1 MAGEAPPR
9 CWAALLHHD
18 LTFAAKSEL
27 SPLARLAGV
36 VTARAVRAVVAEGM
50 GVEAAQGRGWKAIKE
65 EHPEHALVQGCAGA
79 AEGEERQRL
88 LATMLGLGVQ
98 AGDNESNATRL
109 SLLMS
114 RQLQCLALEMNLVP
128 AHVAKLVPPI
138 AMGAGMR
145 AAGLGRG
152 SRYEDSAAAQHAG
165 ACVLDTWMSGAV
177 GDAEG
182 VRKKWPEH
190 EREAD
195 GVVVEVYER
204 GGLRKGEAEGEGG
217 MRWEEA
223 GDGEVA
229 LVIAHEGKKRYVP
242 GY

>member
-1 MAGEAPPR
+1 
-9 CWAALLHHD
+9 
-18 LTFAAKSEL
+18 
-27 SPLARLAGV
+27 
-36 VTARAVRAVVAEGM
+36 
-50 GVEAAQGRGWKAIKE
+50 
-65 EHPEHALVQGCAGA
+65 
-79 AEGEERQRL
+79 
-88 LATMLGLGVQ
+88 
-98 AGDNESNATRL
+98 
-109 SLLMS
+109 
-114 RQLQCLALEMNLVP
+114 
-128 AHVAKLVPPI
+128 
-138 AMGAGMR
+138 
-145 AAGLGRG
+145 
-152 SRYEDSAAAQHAG
+152 
-165 ACVLDTWMSGAV
+165 MSGAV